1 MSSLPSVQ
9 AGGESGSQVCRLV
22 NRISTLLRSVGCPGL
37 QVIVLAA
44 TNRASALDDALIR
57 PGRFD
62 RVVYMGAPT
71 RNGRYK
77 VLQASPQ
84 GRKSMP
90 SLNTLLQSQGKHSGA
105 AQRA

>member
-1 MSSLPSVQ
+1 MSW
-9 AGGESGSQVCRLV
+9 
-22 NRISTLLRSVGCPGL
+22 L

-44 TNRASALDDALIR
+44 TNRANALDDALIR

-77 VLQASPQ
+77 VLQASTQFREACCP
-84 GRKSMP
+84 
-90 SLNTLLQSQGKHSGA
+90 
-105 AQRA
+105 